1 VLRRACAS
9 GLRPKKIVDAL
20 TIFSGSSRIEGVH
33 PLQFGIVRRKNRRQ
47 RRHGLPIENPLV
59 FYARRTVEATLTAL
73 RWYGLVRRYNKI
85 MQRVKA
91 DANAAAY
98 TDQALRL
105 SKEADDF
112 VEKTFADKIPDTYGA
127 PPKHA
132 AAAVQAVAQ
141 A

>member
-1 VLRRACAS
+1 
-9 GLRPKKIVDAL
+9 
-20 TIFSGSSRIEGVH
+20 
-33 PLQFGIVRRKNRRQ
+33 
-47 RRHGLPIENPLV
+47 
-59 FYARRTVEATLTAL
+59 
-73 RWYGLVRRYNKI
+73 

-127 PPKHA
+127 PAKHA
-132 AAAVQAVAQ
+132 AAAARV
-141 A
+141 